1 MSDHAIVIGIQ
12 RYPGIE
18 DLHGPCHDAVCM
30 RDWLLR
36 PDGGGLDEAN
46 LALSLTTDFD
56 PPGPNDDAR
65 PILNDLLR
73 LFRPH
78 VERTALGGH
87 EPGRLFLYVAGHGF
101 ADPQQLDAAGLFTAN
116 ARFFD
121 PLHLA
126 VTAYAE
132 WFHRNWA
139 FDEIIAVMDCCRS
152 TNPFQAVAT
161 AMLPRTNGHARAP
174 EVRTFYAFATGWG
187 QLARER
193 EIDGQHRGIFTTAF
207 LDALDH
213 AAPDAQGRVTGSL
226 VKNYIHNAIGG
237 FAGDVRIDPP
247 DIRVDTAREV
257 VFARRAAPAGMDVAF
272 VPPAGRA
279 GAGFVITDGA
289 FTEVHRQPLPAA
301 RFTVPLLPGL
311 YKARVDGDPA
321 GRLFEVPAHDAVYL

>member
-18 DLHGPCHDAVCM
+18 DLHGPCHDATAV
-30 RDWLLR
+30 RDWLVG
-36 PDGGGLDEAN
+36 PGGLDPAHVQ
-46 LALSLTTDFD
+46 LVRTSDYPDSD
-56 PPGPNDDAR
+56 PDDDAR
-65 PILNDLLR
+65 PILNDLLK

-87 EPGRLFLYVAGHGF
+87 EDGRLFLYVAGHGF

-139 FDEIIAVMDCCRS
+139 FDELVVVMDCCRS
-152 TNPFQAVAT
+152 TNPFQTVAS

-193 EIDGQHRGIFTTAF
+193 EIDGQHRGIFTAAF
-207 LDALDH
+207 LDALEH
-213 AAPDAQGRVTGSL
+213 AAPDPQGRVTGSL

-237 FAGDVRIDPP
+237 FAGEVAIDPP

-257 VFARRAAPAGMDVAF
+257 VFARRAAPAGMEVAF
-272 VPPAGRA
+272 EPPSGRA
-279 GAGFVITDGA
+279 GAPFVITNGA
-289 FTEVHRQPLPAA
+289 FAEVHRQPLPAA

-311 YKARVDGDPA
+311 YKARVGDDPA
-321 GRLFEVPAHDAVYL
+321 GRLFEVPAHDAVLL